1 MGGRPVMRPRGGGA
15 AEVPMCRGCRV
26 KMESQ
31 EKMLKRNTE
40 NGAKQAARWAHL
52 ELSPRL
58 LPCGEWGTVGHRADR
73 GRG

>member
-1 MGGRPVMRPRGGGA
+1 MRPRGGGRLRCRC
-15 AEVPMCRGCRV
+15 AEDAGI
-26 KMESQ
+26 MESQ

-40 NGAKQAARWAHL
+40 NGAKQAARWTHL

-58 LPCGEWGTVGHRADR
+58 LPCVEWGTVGHRADR